1 MSVDTGVGRFGI
13 QRFELALPNN
23 YTSLMVRIPQA
34 LFSPLTQLVRKRQVG
49 DCSELLGREFDLCRE
64 SVGRL

>member
-34 LFSPLTQLVRKRQVG
+34 LFSPLTQLVRKRQ
-49 DCSELLGREFDLCRE
+49 GR
-64 SVGRL
+64 RLFRIAGQRV